1 MENLTPHAIYRFLS
15 GPALWVSM
23 TVFIGGLALR
33 LGYLYRLSRKK
44 DPVIYNHA
52 SLRWGLKSIL
62 FWLVPWATVS
72 MRSQPVFAGVVFV
85 FHFCLLAVPLFLH
98 AHNVLWDEAFRFSLW
113 SMPDAWADGLTLV
126 FLAATLFMVVRRI
139 VRPEVRILTSAWDY
153 TLMALT
159 ALPFLTGFLAYHQI
173 GTYEL
178 MLPLHI
184 GLAEI
189 LLIVIPFSKLAHMLL
204 FFFSRAFIGFELG
217 ARRGA
222 RSW

>member
-1 MENLTPHAIYRFLS
+1 MENFTPHAVYRFLS
-15 GPALWVSM
+15 GPALWFSM
-23 TVFIGGLALR
+23 TVFLGGLALR
-33 LGYLYRLSRKK
+33 LGYLYRLSRRK
-44 DPVIYNHA
+44 DPVIFNHA
-52 SLRWGLKSIL
+52 SFRWGFKSIL

-72 MRSQPVFAGVVFV
+72 MRSQPVFTGVVFA
-85 FHFCLLAVPLFLH
+85 FHFCLLAVPLFLD
-98 AHNVLWDEAFRFSLW
+98 AHNVLWDEAFGVSLW
-113 SMPDAWADGLTLV
+113 SMPDVWADGLTFA
-126 FLAATLFMVVRRI
+126 FLAATLFVVVRRI

-153 TLMALT
+153 SLMALT

-173 GTYEL
+173 GPYEL

-217 ARRGA
+217 SRRGA
-222 RSW
+222 RAW

>member
-1 MENLTPHAIYRFLS
+1 MENLTSRTIYLFLS
-15 GPALWVSM
+15 GPALWFSM
-23 TVFIGGLALR
+23 TVFLGGLILR
-33 LGYLYRLSRKK
+33 LGHLYWLSRRK
-44 DPVIYNHA
+44 DPVVYNHA
-52 SLRWGLKSIL
+52 SFSWGLKSIL
-62 FWLVPWATVS
+62 FWLVPWGSVS
-72 MRSQPVFAGVVFV
+72 MRTQPVFTGVVFL
-85 FHFCLLAVPLFLH
+85 FHLCLLAVPIFLD
-98 AHNVLWDEAFRFSLW
+98 AHNVLWDEAFGVSLW
-113 SMPDAWADGLTLV
+113 SMPDAWADGLTLF
-126 FLAATLFMVVRRI
+126 FLASTLFMVVRRM

-153 TLMALT
+153 TLIALT

-173 GTYEL
+173 GSYEL

-184 GLAEI
+184 GLAEL

>member
-1 MENLTPHAIYRFLS
+1 MENFTPHAVYRFLS
-15 GPALWVSM
+15 GPALWFSM
-23 TVFIGGLALR
+23 TVFLGGLALR
-33 LGYLYRLSRKK
+33 LGYLYRLSRRK
-44 DPVIYNHA
+44 DPVIFNHA
-52 SLRWGLKSIL
+52 SFRWGFKSIL

-72 MRSQPVFAGVVFV
+72 MRSQPVFTGVVFA
-85 FHFCLLAVPLFLH
+85 FHFCLLAVPLFLD
-98 AHNVLWDEAFRFSLW
+98 AHNVLWDEAFGVSLW
-113 SMPDAWADGLTLV
+113 SMPDVWADGLTFA
-126 FLAATLFMVVRRI
+126 FLAATLFVVVRRI

-153 TLMALT
+153 SLMALT

-173 GTYEL
+173 GPYEL

>member
-15 GPALWVSM
+15 GPALWFSM
-23 TVFIGGLALR
+23 AMFLGGLALR
-33 LGYLYRLSRKK
+33 LGCLYRLSRRK

-72 MRSQPVFAGVVFV
+72 MRSQPVFTGVVFV
-85 FHFCLLAVPLFLH
+85 FHFCLLAVPLFLN
-98 AHNVLWDEAFRFSLW
+98 AHNVLWDEAFGVSLW
-113 SMPDAWADGLTLV
+113 SLPDAWADGLTLV
-126 FLAATLFMVVRRI
+126 FLAATLFVVVRRI

-153 TLMALT
+153 SLMALT

-173 GTYEL
+173 GPYEL

>member
-15 GPALWVSM
+15 GPALWLSM
-23 TVFIGGLALR
+23 AVFLGGLALR
-33 LGYLYRLSRKK
+33 MAYLYRLSRKK

-52 SLRWGLKSIL
+52 SFRWGLKSIL

-72 MRSQPVFAGVVFV
+72 MRSQPVFTGVVFV
-85 FHFCLLAVPLFLH
+85 FHVCLLAVPLFLS
-98 AHNVLWDEAFRFSLW
+98 AHNVLWDEAFGMSLW

-126 FLAATLFMVVRRI
+126 FLAAALFVAVRRM

-153 TLMALT
+153 MLIALT
-159 ALPFLTGFLAYHQI
+159 ALPFLTGFLAYRQI
-173 GTYEL
+173 GPYEL
-178 MLPLHI
+178 MLPLHV

>member
-1 MENLTPHAIYRFLS
+1 MEYFTPHAIYRFLY
-15 GPALWVSM
+15 GPALWFSM
-23 TVFIGGLALR
+23 SVFLGGLALR
-33 LGYLYRLSRKK
+33 LGYLYRLSRRK

-52 SLRWGLKSIL
+52 SFRWGLKSIL

-72 MRSQPVFAGVVFV
+72 MRSQPVFTGVVFV
-85 FHFCLLAVPLFLH
+85 FHSCLLAVPLFLN
-98 AHNVLWDEAFRFSLW
+98 AHNVLWDEAFGVSLW

-126 FLAATLFMVVRRI
+126 FLAATLFVVVRRS

-153 TLMALT
+153 TLIALT

-173 GTYEL
+173 GPYEL

>member
-1 MENLTPHAIYRFLS
+1 MDNFTPHAVYRFLS
-15 GPALWVSM
+15 GPALWFSM
-23 TVFIGGLALR
+23 TVFLGGLALR
-33 LGYLYRLSRKK
+33 LGYLYRLSRRK
-44 DPVIYNHA
+44 DPVIFNHA
-52 SLRWGLKSIL
+52 SFRWGFKSIL

-72 MRSQPVFAGVVFV
+72 MRSQPVFTGVVFA
-85 FHFCLLAVPLFLH
+85 FHFCLLAVPLFLD
-98 AHNVLWDEAFRFSLW
+98 AHNVLWDEAFGVSLW
-113 SMPDAWADGLTLV
+113 SMPDVWADGLTFA
-126 FLAATLFMVVRRI
+126 FLAATLFVVVRRI

-153 TLMALT
+153 SLMALT

-173 GTYEL
+173 GPYEL

-204 FFFSRAFIGFELG
+204 FFFARAFIGFELG

-222 RSW
+222 RAW